1 MKIKRIVSA
10 AQAFFLLLSCTSLSA
25 LAVDNAQVGE
35 KLTDGTFDYELINGT
50 YTITGCET
58 TAMFSEIPEL
68 RNGYAITAIADN
80 AFANCTM
87 IKELTI
93 PDTITSIGHMAFA
106 GCTSMTQ
113 IKLPSK
119 IKELPQGIFMGCSKL
134 ESIDIPDSVNTID
147 SYAFYN
153 CSMLTDV
160 KLPGELASIKPMAFA
175 ECSSIENFDTGNC
188 ASYVFE
194 DGILYNSSKTN
205 ISRAS
210 VKLTGDVYI
219 RDGVT
224 TIDAGAF
231 SVCAGIENLFIP
243 SSVDYIGDDA
253 FGYCVSLKKVDFSE
267 GLTTISDV
275 AFKNCTSLKTLEL
288 PTTLTSI
295 GEGAFYKCTSLERV
309 MIPEG
314 TASVGTGA
322 FTDCDS
328 LAQVSIPQSVT
339 DIGENAFGFKL
350 DESGSYVKK
359 EGFTLSVYSDSAGMK
374 YAKSNKIEYS
384 SVDKNL
390 KGIVFAIVA
399 IGLII
404 TVVVFAVVLMA
415 RSRKSASLA
424 VKKADKLAKEKE
436 EEENYDSILGN
447 EDKKSDK

>member
-1 MKIKRIVSA
+1 MKIKRIVTAAAAFLFLIPWNVLSA
-10 AQAFFLLLSCTSLSA
+10 A
-25 LAVDNAQVGE
+25 AVDSSQVNE
-35 KLTDGTFDYELINGT
+35 KLTDGTFDYELVNGS
-50 YTITGCET
+50 YTIVGCES
-58 TAMFSEIPEL
+58 TAVFTEIPEL

-106 GCTSMTQ
+106 GCTSLTK
-113 IKLPSK
+113 ITLPSK
-119 IKELPQGIFMGCSKL
+119 IKELPQGIFMGCTKL
-134 ESIDIPDSVNTID
+134 ESIDIPDAVNTID

-160 KLPGELASIKPMAFA
+160 KLPGELSTIKPMAFA
-175 ECSSIENFDTGNC
+175 ECSSVESFDASSC

-210 VKLTGDVYI
+210 AKLTGDVYI

-243 SSVDYIGDDA
+243 SSVEYIGDDA

-275 AFKNCTSLKTLEL
+275 AFKNCASLQTLEL
-288 PTTLTSI
+288 PTTLNKI

-314 TASVGTGA
+314 TVSVGTGA

-328 LAQVSIPQSVT
+328 LKQVSIPQSVT
-339 DIGENAFGFKL
+339 DIGENAFGFNL
-350 DESGSYVKK
+350 NESGEYVVKD
-359 EGFTLSVYSDSAGMK
+359 GFSLSVYSDSAGMK
-374 YAKSNKIEYS
+374 YAKSNKIDYS
-384 SVDKNL
+384 AVDKNL
-390 KGIVFAIVA
+390 KGIVFAVIA
-399 IGLII
+399 IGLIL
-404 TVVVFAVVLMA
+404 TVVVFAAVLMA
-415 RSRKSASLA
+415 RSRKSASPA

-436 EEENYDSILGN
+436 EEESYGSILDD
-447 EDKKSDK
+447 EEAEK